1 MNPENFGIIQ
11 KMIANKEMDPMVQH
25 WLESEVISRSTMYV
39 WKPDDIERQECVA
52 MNAYRAIEAGR
63 IKAKENMVKT
73 NGGHEPQTGADGG
86 IGPGKD
92 AA

>member
-1 MNPENFGIIQ
+1 
-11 KMIANKEMDPMVQH
+11 MIKNKEMDPMIQH
-25 WLESEVISRSTMYV
+25 WLESEVISRSTMYA

-52 MNAYRAIEAGR
+52 MNAYRAIETGR
-63 IKAKENMVKT
+63 NRAKENMVNS
-73 NGGHEPQTGADGG
+73 NGGHESETGPDGG